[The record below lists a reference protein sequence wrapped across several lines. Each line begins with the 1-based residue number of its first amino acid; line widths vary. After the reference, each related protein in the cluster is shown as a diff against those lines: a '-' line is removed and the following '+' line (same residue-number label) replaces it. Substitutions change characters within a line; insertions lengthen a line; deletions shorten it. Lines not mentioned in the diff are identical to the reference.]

1 MSGYSETKY
10 SASGVRTGAIMPHG
24 DSSAPVGFLNCDGT
38 AVSRT
43 TYASLFGV
51 IGTTYGSGDGAST
64 FNLPDLR
71 DNVAVGKSSS
81 KSIGSTGGSATQTP
95 AGTVTVANH
104 TLTIS
109 QIPSH
114 NHREGGHGEF
124 GSTGSITATNRNTG
138 VDNPGRRFLTSNT
151 GGGGAHN
158 HGGSFSG
165 NSMSV
170 LQPYL
175 ALNYIIKT

>member
-1 MSGYSETKY
+1 MPGYSDTKY
-10 SASGVRTGAIMPHG
+10 SASGVRVGTIVPHG
-24 DSSAPVGFLNCDGT
+24 KDTAPDGFLNCDGS

-43 TYASLFGV
+43 TYSALFAEIDIAFGA
-51 IGTTYGSGDGAST
+51 GDGSNT

-71 DNVAVGKSSS
+71 DNVALGKSNT
-81 KSIGSTGGSATQTP
+81 KNVGSTGGSASNTP
-95 AGTVTVANH
+95 SGSVSVQNH

-114 NHREGGHGEF
+114 NHLEGGHSEF
-124 GSTGSITATNRNTG
+124 GTGSSQNANTRNTG
-138 VDNPGRRFLTSNT
+138 NASNAKRFFTANT

-170 LQPYL
+170 LQPYV
-175 ALNYIIKT
+175 AVNYIIKT

>member
-10 SASGVRTGAIMPHG
+10 SASGVKTGTIVPHG
-24 DSSAPVGFLNCDGT
+24 STTVPTGFLYCDGS

-43 TYASLFGV
+43 TYANLFSV
-51 IGTTYGSGDGAST
+51 ISTTYGTGDGAST
-64 FNLPDLR
+64 FNLPDLQN
-71 DNVAVGKSSS
+71 NVPLGRSGTKSL
-81 KSIGSTGGSATQTP
+81 GSTGGSDSQTP
-95 AGTVTVANH
+95 GGSVTVNNH

-114 NHREGGHGEF
+114 NHREGSHSEF

-138 VDNPGRRFLTSNT
+138 VDNPAKRYLTSNT
-151 GGGGAHN
+151 GGGQPHN